1 MNRLQAARAAMVALS
16 ALGMIWTST
25 PALAANYGTA
35 GSTAYVLEGPNE
47 PTTTPNVPG
56 GGTIYQAKPADLDVT
71 YLSQAGSNGSFQWT
85 YEVKNVGQ
93 VTASNVTVMKN
104 AVRNDF
110 HGHIESDIAY
120 ETLGTIAAGAKKNV
134 VVSCAPKFQ
143 QPPCSASSVSMAPA
157 NNDPNPGNDW
167 DTSPINYP

>member
-16 ALGMIWTST
+16 AFGMVWAST
-25 PALAANYGTA
+25 LALAASYEAAATTVYA
-35 GSTAYVLEGPNE
+35 KKDPNE
-47 PTTTPNVPG
+47 PTTPNPPA

-71 YLSQAGSNGSFQWT
+71 YISQAGSNGSFQWT

-93 VTASNVTVMKN
+93 TTASNVKVMKN

-120 ETLGTIAAGAKKNV
+120 ETLGTLAGGAKKNV

-143 QPPCSASSVSMAPA
+143 EPPCSSSSVSMAPA